1 MAHDIATKTVDYSM
15 EQPPEW
21 YTPQE
26 RIDYHPARAAWFI
39 SQEMKRVEA
48 EMAAKKAAQESEVAT
63 E

>member
-1 MAHDIATKTVDYSM
+1 LAHDYATRTVDYN
-15 EQPPEW
+15 EEKAPDW